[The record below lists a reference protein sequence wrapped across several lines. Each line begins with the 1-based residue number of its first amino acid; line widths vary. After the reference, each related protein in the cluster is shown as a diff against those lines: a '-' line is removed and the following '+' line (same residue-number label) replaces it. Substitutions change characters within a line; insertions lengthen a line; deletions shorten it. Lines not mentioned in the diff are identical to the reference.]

1 MYRFGQFFFHNKC
14 RMNKLKLKETNY
26 PQSVLFFH
34 FLYNYL
40 LSVLFCFFNWR
51 PMVIYLFLRVKV
63 KAMARTFE
71 CTTQI

>member
-14 RMNKLKLKETNY
+14 RMNKLKLKEINY
-26 PQSVLFFH
+26 PESVLFFQ

-40 LSVLFCFFNWR
+40 LSVFFFNWR
-51 PMVIYLFLRVKV
+51 PKVIYLFLRVKV